1 MIDITYTDHGLLN
14 RFRRISIPTVMRG
27 TWGRYAPILLADL
40 RTYPSPPAS
49 STYRRTGTLRAGWV
63 ANVET
68 AGIQVSNTTPY
79 AKWVQDE
86 RSQTAVHQRTGWP
99 TAQATARKTADKIVD
114 DLAEGIRGAM
124 ERGL

>member
-1 MIDITYTDHGLLN
+1 MIDITYTDHGLLP

-27 TWGRYAPILLADL
+27 TWGKYSPMLLSEL

-49 STYRRTGTLRAGWV
+49 STYRRTGTLRSGWV

-68 AGIQVSNTTPY
+68 AGIQLSNTVDY

-86 RSQTAVHQRTGWP
+86 RTQTAVHQRTGWP
-99 TAQATARKTADKIVD
+99 TAQAVARKTADKMVD
-114 DLAEGIRGAM
+114 DLAEGIKGAM
-124 ERGL
+124 EQGL